1 MQAKKNPDM
10 ASIGAKD
17 SITSLGESFDPNT
30 PGYTLQATTD
40 YLLESA
46 YGLYRLT
53 VTHDAIDMARC
64 LTMCAYA
71 TWIAPT
77 SIAFTAKNDDLPAL
91 RMLQAA
97 MLLCADAR
105 TTLTTGPLP
114 KRGHKIIRT
123 GKTDTM
129 IDSVLALGLLPT
141 RNRQDLHYMRQ
152 RMAASARRLDYKGG
166 NVLKFIASQ
175 AGETWDETVAALA
188 DEWKAAA

>member
-1 MQAKKNPDM
+1 MQAKMNPNTGNV
-10 ASIGAKD
+10 GAKD
-17 SITSLGESFDPNT
+17 SITILGESFDPNT
-30 PGYTLQATTD
+30 PGYVLQATTD
-40 YLLESA
+40 YLLETA

-53 VTHDAIDMARC
+53 VTHDATDTARC

-71 TWIAPT
+71 TWITPT

-97 MLLCADAR
+97 TLLCADAR
-105 TTLTTGPLP
+105 TTLTAGPFP

-129 IDSVLALGLLPT
+129 IDSVLTLGLLPT

-152 RMAASARRLDYKGG
+152 RMAASARRLDYRGG
-166 NVLKFIASQ
+166 NVLEFIASQ
-175 AGETWDETVAALA
+175 AGASWDKTVKALA
-188 DEWKAAA
+188 DEWRAAA

>member
-1 MQAKKNPDM
+1 MQAKKNPNTGNV
-10 ASIGAKD
+10 GAKD
-17 SITSLGESFDPNT
+17 SITILGESFDPNT
-30 PGYTLQATTD
+30 PGYVLQATTD
-40 YLLESA
+40 YLLETA
-46 YGLYRLT
+46 YGLYKLT
-53 VTHDAIDMARC
+53 VTHDAIDTARC

-71 TWIAPT
+71 SWIAPT

-97 MLLCADAR
+97 TLLCADAR
-105 TTLTTGPLP
+105 TTLTTGPFP

-152 RMAASARRLDYKGG
+152 RMAASARRLDYRGG
-166 NVLKFIASQ
+166 NVLEFIASQ
-175 AGETWDETVAALA
+175 AGASWDKTVAALA

>member
-1 MQAKKNPDM
+1 MQAKMNPNT

-17 SITSLGESFDPNT
+17 SITILGESFDPNT
-30 PGYTLQATTD
+30 PGYVLQATTD

-53 VTHDAIDMARC
+53 VTHEAIDMARC
-64 LTMCAYA
+64 LTMCTYA
-71 TWIAPT
+71 TWIKPT

-97 MLLCADAR
+97 TLLCADAR
-105 TTLTTGPLP
+105 TTLTTGPMP
-114 KRGHKIIRT
+114 MQGHKIMRT
-123 GKTDTM
+123 GKTDTR
-129 IDSVLALGLLPT
+129 IDGILNLGLLPT

-152 RMAASARRLDYKGG
+152 RMAASATRLNYPGG
-166 NVLKFIASQ
+166 NVLAFIASQ
-175 AGETWDETVAALA
+175 AGHPWDKTVAALA